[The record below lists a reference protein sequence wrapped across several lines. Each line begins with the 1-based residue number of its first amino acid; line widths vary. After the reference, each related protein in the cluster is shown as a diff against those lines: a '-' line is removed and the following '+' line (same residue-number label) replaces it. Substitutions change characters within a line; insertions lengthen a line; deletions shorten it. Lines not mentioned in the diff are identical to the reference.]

1 MTFSCI
7 FLHEQGYN
15 PTLSREKTPSQAL
28 TTTKHPPSLTAQ
40 GCALLVRLGDWRED
54 GKDSPALFLSRT
66 YNEVHRR
73 PDASPPLGITPYTPW
88 QNGPLHVISAKGIRP
103 DNVLI
108 RHDSEW
114 HYPTI
119 KPVLWHFFI

>member
-7 FLHEQGYN
+7 FLHKQGYN
-15 PTLSREKTPSQAL
+15 PTLSREKAPSQAL

-73 PDASPPLGITPYTPW
+73 PLGYWRFEDIE
-88 QNGPLHVISAKGIRP
+88 KGTCNPRLLGHRP
-103 DNVLI
+103 GHLGTAD
-108 RHDSEW
+108 
-114 HYPTI
+114 
-119 KPVLWHFFI
+119 K